1 MRVRSLWLTVLAVF
15 TMVSFASAGTITAFL
30 YADTAPNVYGS
41 PNWAPW
47 WTAAKADAA
56 AGTFVNMRSGQ
67 HPGTTYFEP
76 EEEIVYSTG
85 DLGKRLHWIYWVPGK
100 TIAQLQNCNFQ
111 VNWMVD
117 WEGVDYVYDWDNYDL
132 VQANLVG
139 GIPTNGW
146 IQPSSW
152 IEYDKDGDNNPDG
165 VIGTF
170 GFAWWATDN
179 EAEPLRHQSGTWW
192 NETDQDDV
200 NALAA
205 KIRRA
210 QTHAIGYIRWK
221 CEGDNDWDYRILQLN
236 VVPEPGTVLLW
247 LSGLTAPAVALLR
260 RRK

>member
-15 TMVSFASAGTITAFL
+15 TMVGFASAGTITAFL
-30 YADTAPNVYGS
+30 YADTAPNIYGS
-41 PNWAPW
+41 LNWGPW
-47 WTAAKADAA
+47 WTDAKRDVA
-56 AGTFVNMRSGQ
+56 AGTFVNMRSGR

-76 EEEIVYSTG
+76 EEEIVYSTM

-111 VNWMVD
+111 TNWMVD
-117 WEGVDYVYDWDNYDL
+117 WEGVDYVYDWVNNRR
-132 VQANLVG
+132 VPANLVG

-152 IEYDKDGDNNPDG
+152 IEYNGG

-170 GFAWWATDN
+170 GFAWWAHDN
-179 EAEPLRHQSGTWW
+179 LAPPYDSNQNPFDEVDER
-192 NETDQDDV
+192 DV

-205 KIRRA
+205 QIRRA

-221 CEGDNDWDYRILQLN
+221 CQGDEDWNYRILQLN
-236 VVPEPGTVLLW
+236 VVPEPGTMLLW
-247 LSGLTAPAVALLR
+247 LSGLAAPAVALLR

>member
-15 TMVSFASAGTITAFL
+15 TLVGFASAGTITAFL
-30 YADTAPNVYGS
+30 YADTAPNIYGS
-41 PNWAPW
+41 PNWTPW
-47 WTAAKADAA
+47 WDQAKADAA
-56 AGTFVNMRSGQ
+56 AGTFVNMRSGR

-152 IEYDKDGDNNPDG
+152 IEYNGG

-179 EAEPLRHQSGTWW
+179 EAEPLDTDGTWW

-221 CEGDNDWDYRILQLN
+221 CEGDEKWNYRILQLN
-236 VVPEPGTVLLW
+236 VVPEPGTMLLW
-247 LSGLTAPAVALLR
+247 LSGFAAPAVALLR

>member
-15 TMVSFASAGTITAFL
+15 TMVSFASAGTITASL

-41 PNWAPW
+41 PNWGPW
-47 WTAAKADAA
+47 WTQAQADVA
-56 AGTFVNMRSGQ
+56 AGTFVNMRSGT

-76 EEEIVYSTG
+76 EEEIVYSTM

-100 TIAQLQNCNFQ
+100 TINDLQTCNFQ

-117 WEGVDYVYDWDNYDL
+117 WDGVDYVYDWVNYDL
-132 VQANLVG
+132 VSANLVG

-179 EAEPLRHQSGTWW
+179 EALPYDTNGKWW
-192 NETDQDDV
+192 DETDQDDV

-205 KIRRA
+205 EIRRA

-221 CEGDNDWDYRILQLN
+221 CGGDPDWNYTILPLN
-236 VVPEPGTVLLW
+236 VVPEPGTMVLW
-247 LSGLTAPAVALLR
+247 LSGFAAPVVALLR

>member
-1 MRVRSLWLTVLAVF
+1 MRVRSLWLTVLALF
-15 TMVSFASAGTITAFL
+15 TLVGFASAGTITAFL
-30 YADTAPNVYGS
+30 YADTAPNIYGS
-41 PNWAPW
+41 PNWTPW
-47 WTAAKADAA
+47 WGQAKADAA
-56 AGTFVNMRSGQ
+56 AGTFVNMRSGR

-76 EEEIVYSTG
+76 EEEIVYSTP

-111 VNWMVD
+111 TNWMVD

-132 VQANLVG
+132 VRANLVG

-152 IEYDKDGDNNPDG
+152 IEYNGG

-170 GFAWWATDN
+170 GFAWWAYDDLAPPNNSNQNPFDEVN
-179 EAEPLRHQSGTWW
+179 E
-192 NETDQDDV
+192 DDV

-205 KIRRA
+205 QIRRA

-221 CEGDNDWDYRILQLN
+221 CEGDENWNYKILPLN

-247 LSGLTAPAVALLR
+247 LSGFAAPAVALLR

>member
-1 MRVRSLWLTVLAVF
+1 MRVRSLWVVVLAVF
-15 TMVSFASAGTITAFL
+15 AVMGTASAGTITAFL

-41 PNWAPW
+41 PSWGPW

-56 AGTFVNMRSGQ
+56 AGTFVNMRSGK

-76 EEEIVYSTG
+76 EEAIVYSTM

-100 TIAQLQNCNFQ
+100 TIAQLQSCNFQ

-117 WEGVDYVYDWDNYDL
+117 WDGVDYVYDWNTYDL
-132 VQANLVG
+132 VEADLVG

-146 IQPSSW
+146 IQPGSW

-170 GFAWWATDN
+170 GFAWWAYDDLAAPLSTDGNPYN
-179 EAEPLRHQSGTWW
+179 EVNQA
-192 NETDQDDV
+192 DV
-200 NALAA
+200 DALAA
-205 KIRRA
+205 LVLRY
-210 QTHAIGYIRWK
+210 QTHAIGYIRWD
-221 CEGDNDWDYRILQLN
+221 CGQGWEYQILPLN
-236 VVPEPGTVLLW
+236 VVPEPGTMLLW
-247 LSGLTAPAVALLR
+247 LSGFAAPAVALLR

>member
-1 MRVRSLWLTVLAVF
+1 M
-15 TMVSFASAGTITAFL
+15 
-30 YADTAPNVYGS
+30 
-41 PNWAPW
+41 
-47 WTAAKADAA
+47 
-56 AGTFVNMRSGQ
+56 
-67 HPGTTYFEP
+67 
-76 EEEIVYSTG
+76 
-85 DLGKRLHWIYWVPGK
+85 DLGRRLHWIYWVPGK

-152 IEYDKDGDNNPDG
+152 IEYNGG

-170 GFAWWATDN
+170 GFAWWAYDDLAPPYDSNPDPNDPSTYFDEVN
-179 EAEPLRHQSGTWW
+179 QA
-192 NETDQDDV
+192 DV
-200 NALAA
+200 NILAA
-205 KIRRA
+205 QIRRA

-221 CEGDNDWDYRILQLN
+221 CDGDLDWNYKILPLN
-236 VVPEPGTVLLW
+236 VVPEPGTMALW
-247 LSGLTAPAVALLR
+247 LSGFAAPVVALLR

>member
-15 TMVSFASAGTITAFL
+15 TLVGFASAGTITAFL

-47 WTAAKADAA
+47 WTQAKADVA
-56 AGTFVNMRSGQ
+56 AGTFVNMRSGN

-76 EEEIVYSTG
+76 EEEIVYSTM
-85 DLGKRLHWIYWVPGK
+85 DLGKRLHWIYWVPDK

-132 VQANLVG
+132 VRANLVG

-146 IQPSSW
+146 IRPSSW

-179 EAEPLRHQSGTWW
+179 EAEPLDTDGTWW

-236 VVPEPGTVLLW
+236 VVPEPGTMLLW

>member
-30 YADTAPNVYGS
+30 YADTAPNIYGS
-41 PNWAPW
+41 PNWGPW

-56 AGTFVNMRSGQ
+56 AGTFVNMRSGR

-76 EEEIVYSTG
+76 EEEIVYSTR

-152 IEYDKDGDNNPDG
+152 IEYDNGG

-170 GFAWWATDN
+170 GFAWWAYDN
-179 EAEPLRHQSGTWW
+179 LAPPYDSNSNPFDEV
-192 NETDQDDV
+192 NEDDV

-205 KIRRA
+205 QIRRA

-221 CEGDNDWDYRILQLN
+221 CDDDLNWNYTILPLN
-236 VVPEPGTVLLW
+236 VVPEPGTMLLW
-247 LSGLTAPAVALLR
+247 LSGLAAPAVALLR